1 MGEPVSTA
9 RKEAAQRMH
18 GLATAQAHL
27 LRVGAGGGGFLPP
40 LVKVHRLTG
49 GSRREGR
56 GGRKAGG
63 HGENETP
70 TVAPVEATSPR
81 LSPPPPFPSASPI

>member
-1 MGEPVSTA
+1 
-9 RKEAAQRMH
+9 MH

-27 LRVGAGGGGFLPP
+27 PRVGAGGGGFLPP

-70 TVAPVEATSPR
+70 TVAPLEATSPR
-81 LSPPPPFPSASPI
+81 LSPPPYPLSLPNLGSPTPAAPASPPPG